1 MFFIGNLQFADY
13 YIQCDESHIK
23 EVSMDYEEKL
33 IKALGKI
40 YLEAKSKMSKEYKV
54 NDANMEKFVK
64 MSELSKALADKNNGV
79 IEYVYLEESSQPAE
93 IQIRFTN
100 DLVFG
105 DGKNNFDELIAILDL
120 SDGMNI
126 SGTGLEDG
134 SFLISFFVE
143 KVYEE

>member
-1 MFFIGNLQFADY
+1 
-13 YIQCDESHIK
+13 
-23 EVSMDYEEKL
+23 MDYEEKL